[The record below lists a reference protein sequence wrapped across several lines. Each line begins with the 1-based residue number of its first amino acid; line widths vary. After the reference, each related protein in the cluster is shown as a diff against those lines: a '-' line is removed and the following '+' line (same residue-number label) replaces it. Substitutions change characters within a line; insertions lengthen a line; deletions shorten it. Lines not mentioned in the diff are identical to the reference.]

1 MVAMGQ
7 AKYIGDFSVLMPTYD
22 REDLLRMFGSAVESI
37 YSNSLLPKQVII
49 VVDGPV
55 GYDFSKRIREY
66 EDRFNF
72 EIIWLNERSGITKAL
87 NEGLERVTSKW
98 TFRADGDDINM
109 NYRFEEQFSILQK
122 GYDLVGG
129 WAKEID
135 STGLLLGTRKV
146 PETDEQIRKYIR
158 YRNPFN
164 HMTTAYSTERARKIG
179 GYPDIYL
186 REDYG
191 MWASLI
197 RDGAKSYN
205 IQKVLVHASAGSG
218 QYARRSGQVYL
229 VAEYTLQ
236 KHLVRMNQSS
246 PMMALV
252 IGLLRALIFGSP
264 RFMHSAIYRL
274 FLRSYS

>member
-22 REDLLRMFGSAVESI
+22 REDLFRMFGSAVESI
-37 YSNSLLPKQVII
+37 YNNSLLPKQVII
-49 VVDGPV
+49 VVDGPI
-55 GYDFSKRIREY
+55 GYEFTKKIREY

-72 EIIWLNERSGITKAL
+72 EIAWLDERSGLTKAL

-109 NYRFEEQFSILQK
+109 NYRFKEQYSILQK

-129 WAKEID
+129 WATEID
-135 STGLLLGTRKV
+135 TAGRLLGTRKV
-146 PETDEQIRKYIR
+146 PETNEEICKYIR

-164 HMTTAYSTERARKIG
+164 HMTTAYSTERARKVG

-191 MWASLI
+191 MWASMI
-197 RDGAKSYN
+197 NDGAKTYN
-205 IQKVLVHASAGSG
+205 MQKVLVHASAGAG
-218 QYARRSGQVYL
+218 QYARRSGRAYL
-229 VAEYTLQ
+229 VAEYSLQ
-236 KHLVRMNQSS
+236 KHLVRLNQSS
-246 PMMALV
+246 PMIALA
-252 IGLLRALIFGSP
+252 IGILRAFIFGSP
-264 RFMHSAIYRL
+264 RFLHSAIYRL
-274 FLRSYS
+274 FLRS